1 MEGRWILGV
10 GVLLKNSVSYSKF
23 VFAQTGGG
31 QPNVDRVGQKSFKM
45 CGHRLWIARMLSLPP
60 LSINKPI
67 YQLLPLPQCFSF
79 LQESLGPFM
88 IFSEISNPYNF
99 SGRFCVRTKWM
110 MAKRKADNHF
120 ICTIHVKKIYVMP
133 VLTFRIEKN

>member
-1 MEGRWILGV
+1 MDGGEMDTWSREFCWKILYHIQSLFSHRQEGVSQMWTGWV
-10 GVLLKNSVSYSKF
+10 KNHLKC
-23 VFAQTGGG
+23 AGIG
-31 QPNVDRVGQKSFKM
+31 
-45 CGHRLWIARMLSLPP
+45 CGLPECFLSS

-67 YQLLPLPQCFSF
+67 YELLPLPQCFSF

-120 ICTIHVKKIYVMP
+120 ICTIHVKKYT
-133 VLTFRIEKN
+133 LCQY

>member
-1 MEGRWILGV
+1 MWTGWV
-10 GVLLKNSVSYSKF
+10 KNHLKC
-23 VFAQTGGG
+23 AGIG
-31 QPNVDRVGQKSFKM
+31 
-45 CGHRLWIARMLSLPP
+45 CGLPECFLSP

-67 YQLLPLPQCFSF
+67 YKLLLFPQCFSF
-79 LQESLGPFM
+79 SQENLGPFM

-133 VLTFRIEKN
+133 VLTFRIEKKIKLKKNAATKKHACCTS